1 MSRRSRECAA
11 GGDIRGLVP
20 DVAAL
25 IRATGFLAE
34 MKGRVRKKA
43 AGFVTCNRPAAPGES
58 FLLVA

>member
-1 MSRRSRECAA
+1 MRGRRRYPGA
-11 GGDIRGLVP
+11 VP